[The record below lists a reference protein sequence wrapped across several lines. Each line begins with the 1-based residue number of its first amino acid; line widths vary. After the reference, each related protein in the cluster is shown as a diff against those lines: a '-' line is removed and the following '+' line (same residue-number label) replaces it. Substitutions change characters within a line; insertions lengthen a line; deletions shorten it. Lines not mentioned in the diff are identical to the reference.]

1 MHGCHTCLILWEKH
15 TTATRE
21 HILLENKL
29 RMATLRRNYD
39 ALHQLNVEL
48 EAAHRERVRL
58 REAIQLHDATEHV
71 RVLRAKTSS

>member
-1 MHGCHTCLILWEKH
+1 MHECQTCLKLWGSH
-15 TTATRE
+15 TTVIRE

-39 ALHQLNVEL
+39 ALHHLKVEL

-58 REAIQLHDATEHV
+58 REAIRQHDAAEHV
-71 RVLRAKTSS
+71 RLMKAKAS